1 MSTTKR
7 RKSAKETRVL
17 VASIITAAAIV
28 AGSTFA
34 WFSSSDE
41 VTNRLSS
48 TADYGVTIAE
58 DFTPPENWLPGQEVD
73 KNVAVVNTGNVDAF
87 VRTWLEGEMNLYTEK
102 TSATSVDAFA
112 NLQLTDTTDPDL
124 IAIGLTKYTENE
136 GKRVYFKELST
147 DEVDNPD
154 DSSVEGNVDTASND
168 TSYSE
173 VKSVQ
178 AGGWLAYASE
188 DAAFTFTPNQ
198 AMQLTDPD
206 GEIVTFEKDAE
217 VSSADL
223 LDTWSEGKGV
233 GIDSDTFEPTAKGVY
248 IFRRLIN
255 ATASEE
261 EADGFEYEY
270 SGYYFDGENYFALQ
284 YKAVQE
290 DVEGTPLANS
300 SANSD
305 YVLDPSYITT
315 VFTDG
320 EEDSISSV
328 DHIELNDLMMYEAE
342 QLILTNADL
351 TWKYYSTAQEEPPVD
366 YVWWTL
372 KNNAGTVT
380 IYAREKDEVITYW
393 NDRDFTSPIAELPAG
408 MNIESDHE
416 TVRLTQDEAPEVP
429 TLVASYTNPYTK
441 QDINIIIELGE
452 TVDTEEPEGWTMFT
466 KTGDDDKEYYTFYYN
481 NDLEEGD
488 TTARL
493 VDNVTLSK
501 NTVKDAYLAFDFDLN
516 VKMDSIQIAVNA
528 DGQEDFDSV
537 KEGWATGNAFVTEA
551 SAEEEV
557 GAPEIETITWE
568 AAEESNP

>member
-17 VASIITAAAIV
+17 VASIITAAAII

-41 VTNRLSS
+41 VTNRLST

-58 DFTPPENWLPGQEVD
+58 DFTPPYNWLPGQEVD

-102 TSATSVDAFA
+102 TSATSVDAFGD
-112 NLQLTDTTDPDL
+112 LDLTDTTDPEL
-124 IAIGLTKYTENE
+124 IEMGLTKYTEVN
-136 GKRVYFKELST
+136 GKRVYFKQLST
-147 DEVDNPD
+147 DIPEVPA
-154 DSSVEGNVDTASND
+154 GDTESTKTN
-168 TSYSE
+168 YSE
-173 VKSVQ
+173 VMAVQ
-178 AGGWLAYASE
+178 AGGHLA
-188 DAAFTFTPNQ
+188 AATGSFEFILNQ
-198 AMQLTDPD
+198 GAEYEAPD
-206 GEIVTFEKDAE
+206 GTTTQFDDGATVKSDDIN
-217 VSSADL
+217 ADL
-223 LDTWSEGKGV
+223 WGLTENVSEGAGV
-233 GIDSDTFEPTAKGVY
+233 DIDSDTFKPTSEGLF

-261 EADGFEYEY
+261 TPDAFEYEY

-290 DVEGTPLANS
+290 DVDGTPLANS

-315 VFTDG
+315 KFIDG

-328 DHIELNDLMMYEAE
+328 DHIELNDLMMFEAE

-351 TWKYYSTAQEEPPVD
+351 TWKYYSTAQGDPIVD
-366 YVWWTL
+366 YVYSVK
-372 KNNAGTVT
+372 KNHAGTKYYY
-380 IYAREKDEVITYW
+380 IREKDGETTYW
-393 NDRDFTSPIAELPAG
+393 LDSAFTSPIAELPG
-408 MNIESDHE
+408 DLVDVSGPTKVYFDQE
-416 TVRLTQDEAPEVP
+416 EAPEVP

-441 QDINIIIELGE
+441 QDISIKIELGK
-452 TVDTEEPEGWTMFT
+452 TVDTEEAEGWTMFT

-516 VKMDSIQIAVNA
+516 VKMDSIQIAINA